1 MKHFFLFLLT
11 VVVLNRF
18 GVARPAPAA
27 WPADTVRGQARLT
40 QQLSASL
47 CTRLL
52 AESQH
57 TTFTALTPAQGQ
69 VLMAR
74 LLLGAVADNATALT
88 ALLEPMGPTRGRA
101 LKHTLTDDAVL
112 RMAQQCPLA
121 STLIAHLSQQQ
132 AHIAI
137 SDDERPTLL
146 PVARLACRCLDT
158 AAVRQPFAQLSLEA
172 RTALSGEAIR
182 YAAQRNQEAL
192 LAQYGEAL
200 ANDSTLSQ
208 QVGEKVTLLML
219 EICPAYLLQLTRDY
233 PAPAAP
239 KASPLTGPNIYF

>member
-74 LLLGAVADNATALT
+74 LLLGATADNATALT
-88 ALLEPMGPTRGRA
+88 ALLEPVGPARGRA
-101 LKHTLTDDAVL
+101 LKHALTTDAVL

-121 STLIAHLSQQQ
+121 STLIAHLNQQQ
-132 AHIAI
+132 AHLAI
-137 SDDERPTLL
+137 GDDERLTLL

-158 AAVRQPFAQLSLEA
+158 TAVRRPFAQLSPAERA
-172 RTALSGEAIR
+172 ALTGDAMR
-182 YAAQRNQEAL
+182 YAAHRNQETL
-192 LAQYGEAL
+192 LAQYGETL
-200 ANDSTLSQ
+200 ARDSTLSQ
-208 QVGEKVTLLML
+208 QVGEKVALLML
-219 EICPAYLLQLTRDY
+219 EICPAYLLQLNRDH
-233 PAPAAP
+233 PAPVAP
-239 KASPLTGPNIYF
+239 KASPIHRP